1 MEPKQ
6 IFVCQNCFRQHVRNM
21 TMVDEQIEC
30 ECGHRFLAFGNEGL
44 TLTLPASELR
54 SFAVVNAIRRMIA
67 STGRCP
73 DAPVSMV
80 NTESTQ
86 AAPVKYERV
95 KLDPLDPVKLMET
108 GLRGYQM
115 ETFGIYLLTL
125 DKVISICESLN
136 EDADVEIKKQREKV
150 NIYEVKLKKKM

>member
-95 KLDPLDPVKLMET
+95 KLDPSDPVKLMET

-115 ETFGIYLLTL
+115 ETFGIYLLSSE
-125 DKVISICESLN
+125 KVISICESLN
-136 EDADVEIKKQREKV
+136 EDADVEIKKQRDKV